1 MCFSILKTMSRKDR
15 RVNPIEES
23 RKWSEKNIDPP
34 GFNISLFEN
43 KGRGVRTNVR
53 RNAGDFLLV
62 YTGKVITKKEG
73 ENLEEGF
80 SSGYRFFF
88 TEICDKPSAPK
99 GPFSVSNLTA
109 SSADLNGS
117 QQQKITVLQSQ
128 AMLLSPDLAPEQD
141 GAKWPRWMTT
151 PPNTLPKTSLTICSG
166 CLLLMRRDKSHH

>member
-1 MCFSILKTMSRKDR
+1 MSRKDR
-15 RVNPIEES
+15 KRVNPIEES

-43 KGRGVRTNVR
+43 KGRGVRTTVR

-88 TEICDKPSAPK
+88 TEIC
-99 GPFSVSNLTA
+99 VLMH
-109 SSADLNGS
+109 
-117 QQQKITVLQSQ
+117 QKKMVDWEGL
-128 AMLLSPDLAPEQD
+128 
-141 GAKWPRWMTT
+141 
-151 PPNTLPKTSLTICSG
+151 
-166 CLLLMRRDKSHH
+166 

>member
-15 RVNPIEES
+15 RANPIEES

-43 KGRGVRTNVR
+43 KASCTLILCIIGRGVRTNVR

-88 TEICDKPSAPK
+88 TEICDHLFFK
-99 GPFSVSNLTA
+99 NLVRETF
-109 SSADLNGS
+109 G
-117 QQQKITVLQSQ
+117 QV
-128 AMLLSPDLAPEQD
+128 
-141 GAKWPRWMTT
+141 
-151 PPNTLPKTSLTICSG
+151 
-166 CLLLMRRDKSHH
+166 CLLHQR